1 MRYCVGV
8 TYFAQPAVP
17 PLALTLDLDDTLW
30 PVWPAI
36 ERAEAQLHAWLRRH
50 APATAGRFDTAGLR
64 ALRDEVARTHPH
76 WAHDLSAIRLES
88 LRRALALAGDDVGL
102 AQPAFETFLSW
113 RHRVEIYDDVVPALE
128 RLAARFP
135 LVALTN
141 GNADLQ
147 IIGLDRWFR
156 GVVSARS
163 FGVGKPHAAIFMEA
177 CRRAG
182 AQPAE
187 VLHVGDDPCLDV
199 QGALDAGLQAA
210 WMARPDIHAETDGA
224 PDGTHHVVR
233 HLGELADR
241 LGA

>member
-1 MRYCVGV
+1 MRYRVGV

-102 AQPAFETFLSW
+102 
-113 RHRVEIYDDVVPALE
+113 E

-141 GNADLQ
+141 GNAVLL
-147 IIGLDRWFR
+147 IIGLDRRFR

-182 AQPAE
+182 AQPAQ

-199 QGALDAGLQAA
+199 RGALDAGLQAA

>member
-1 MRYCVGV
+1 MRYRVGV
-8 TYFAQPAVP
+8 TDFVRPAVP
-17 PLALTLDLDDTLW
+17 PVALTLDLDDTLW
-30 PVWPAI
+30 PVGPAI
-36 ERAEAQLHAWLRRH
+36 ERAEAQLHAWLRQH
-50 APATAGRFDTAGLR
+50 APATADRFDTTGLR
-64 ALRDEVARTHPH
+64 ALRDDVARTHPH
-76 WAHDLSAIRLES
+76 WAHDLSAIRQES
-88 LRRALALAGDDVGL
+88 LRRALAQAGDDVGL
-102 AQPAFETFLSW
+102 AQPAFEFFLSW

-147 IIGLDRWFR
+147 TIGLDRWFR

-163 FGVGKPHAAIFMEA
+163 FGVGKPNAAIFLEA

-182 AQPAE
+182 APAPR
-187 VLHVGDDPCLDV
+187 VLHVGDDLALDV
-199 QGALDAGLQAA
+199 RAALAAGLQAA
-210 WMARPDIHAETDGA
+210 WVARPDIHADVQGA
-224 PDGTHHVVR
+224 PEGARHVVR

>member
-1 MRYCVGV
+1 MRYRGRV

-36 ERAEAQLHAWLRRH
+36 ERAEAQLHAWLRQH
-50 APATAGRFDTAGLR
+50 APATAARFDTTGLR

-102 AQPAFETFLSW
+102 ALPAFETFLSW
-113 RHRVEIYDDVVPALE
+113 RHRVEVYDDVVPALE

-163 FGVGKPHAAIFMEA
+163 FGVGKPDAAIFMEA

-182 AQPAE
+182 ARPAQ

-199 QGALDAGLQAA
+199 RGALDAGLQAA
-210 WMARPDIHAETDGA
+210 WVARPDIHAETDRA
-224 PDGTHHVVR
+224 PPGTHHVVR